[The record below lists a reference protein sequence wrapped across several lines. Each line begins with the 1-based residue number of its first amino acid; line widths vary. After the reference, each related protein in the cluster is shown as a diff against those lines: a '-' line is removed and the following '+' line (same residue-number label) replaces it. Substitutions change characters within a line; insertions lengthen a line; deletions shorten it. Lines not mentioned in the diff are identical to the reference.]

1 MIERTSFLTAIAQV
15 VPILTIL
22 TALACGGSN
31 PVSVS
36 IRGDTSQSLTVPAGT
51 NFTVTLQTIGPGEYS
66 SPPSVSSAAV
76 HFLDAS
82 LVGPYVPAGPTQQ
95 FRFAAL
101 VPGKAIVV
109 FQNTGMTSTVE
120 DTVNVR

>member
-1 MIERTSFLTAIAQV
+1 
-15 VPILTIL
+15 
-22 TALACGGSN
+22 
-31 PVSVS
+31 
-36 IRGDTSQSLTVPAGT
+36 
-51 NFTVTLQTIGPGEYS
+51 
-66 SPPSVSSAAV
+66 V

-109 FQNTGMTSTVE
+109 FQNTGMTTTVE

>member
-1 MIERTSFLTAIAQV
+1 MIERTSFLTAIARV
-15 VPILTIL
+15 IPILTIL
-22 TALACGGSN
+22 TALACGGNN

-66 SPPSVSSAAV
+66 SPPSVSSGAV

-95 FRFAAL
+95 FRFAAM

-109 FQNTGMTSTVE
+109 FQNTGMTTTVE